1 MSMVRWDPFLE
12 MGDMGERVRA
22 LLGGGV
28 PAGIATAPVPV
39 DVYETADAY
48 VVHAALPGVRPEDV
62 QVEMRSGEL
71 AIRAT
76 RVAEAPDGGKP
87 ILREL
92 ANGEFTRVIGF
103 PTLIDRDGVTAGFTN
118 GRLAIRVPKAET
130 ARPRVVEV
138 RPEA

>member
-71 AIRAT
+71 AIRAN
-76 RVAEAPDGGKP
+76 RVAEVPEGGRA
-87 ILREL
+87 LVREV

-103 PTLIDRDGVTAGFTN
+103 PAPVDRAGVTAGFTN
-118 GRLAIRVPKAET
+118 GRLAIRVPKAE
-130 ARPRVVEV
+130 AAKPRTIEV